1 MHALHVHQPI
11 SAAAYWSLLRLAR
24 YLRNQFKRTK
34 LRVEHG
40 FAVHGISRFRCKHQW
55 ESRES
60 EYRPPCS
67 VLSLLVLPEVALPV
81 LVLFCASR
89 EITSVV
95 FWWAV
100 LRLFVPASGRL
111 VVEGLV
117 TSHILAR
124 EGIRSCV
131 LVLVPLHVTF
141 LAAKSAS
148 RMIAEVLLS
157 ATWLACGDVYGCRC
171 RFCTGGISPITAKG
185 FWKCEHTKL
194 KGPHKVIADS
204 RRLDGHGC

>member
-1 MHALHVHQPI
+1 M
-11 SAAAYWSLLRLAR
+11 
-24 YLRNQFKRTK
+24 
-34 LRVEHG
+34 
-40 FAVHGISRFRCKHQW
+40 HGISRFRCKHQW

-89 EITSVV
+89 EIASVV
-95 FWWAV
+95 FRRAV
-100 LRLFVPASGRL
+100 LRLFVPASTRL

-117 TSHILAR
+117 ASRLTAR
-124 EGIRSCV
+124 EGVRLCV
-131 LVLVPLHVTF
+131 LVPVPLHVTL
-141 LAAKSAS
+141 LAAESAS
-148 RMIAEVLLS
+148 GMIAEVDIS
-157 ATWLACGDVYGCRC
+157 ATPVCGDVHGCRC
-171 RFCTGGISPITAKG
+171 RSRTGGIIPSTAKG